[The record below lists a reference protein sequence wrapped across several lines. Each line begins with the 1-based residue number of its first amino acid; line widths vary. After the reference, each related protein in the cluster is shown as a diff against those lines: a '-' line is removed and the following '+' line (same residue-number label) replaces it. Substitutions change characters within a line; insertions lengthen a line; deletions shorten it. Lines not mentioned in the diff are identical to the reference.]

1 MKLTSKAEEAR
12 PFMTTTDR
20 CDDGIVSRS
29 PVLSEALD
37 RMERVAPTDTAVLLT
52 GETGTGK
59 ELLARVIHRRSR
71 RATRSMVAV
80 NLAAIPEAL
89 VASELFGHEQG
100 AFTGAIQRRIGRFE
114 VADRGTLFLD
124 VIVRRGGSPRI
135 SRELSARWPKRR
147 LRHSACRLQRL
158 GASQTRKVDV
168 RLITATNRDLEQ
180 AVDDREFR
188 ADLYYRLSVFP
199 IQLPPLRERREDIA
213 LLAQYSLEQI
223 AGRIG
228 RTICDIDPESVKQLE
243 AYSWPGNIRQLQNV
257 IEHSAILSDGGTL
270 RVPAGLLV
278 EKGACLKAGSRLD
291 ATLRKNELQMIEQAL
306 QETEGRVSGPSG
318 AAARLGL
325 PPATLESKI
334 KRFNIDKLQYRPR
347 ASSQSPV

>member
-1 MKLTSKAEEAR
+1 MKLTSNVDEAR
-12 PFMTTTDR
+12 PFTTTNDHH
-20 CDDGIVSRS
+20 DDGIVSRS
-29 PVLSEALD
+29 PALGEALN

-59 ELLARVIHRRSR
+59 ELLARVVHRRSR
-71 RATRSMVAV
+71 RAVRPMVAV

-89 VASELFGHEQG
+89 LASELFGHEQG
-100 AFTGAIQRRIGRFE
+100 AFTGASQRRIGRFE

-124 VIVRRGGSPRI
+124 EVG
-135 SRELSARWPKRR
+135 ELSHDMQVAL
-147 LRHSACRLQRL
+147 LRVLQEGEFERL

-199 IQLPPLRERREDIA
+199 IQLPPLRERREDIV
-213 LLAQYSLEQI
+213 LLAQYFLEQI

-228 RTICDIDPESVKQLE
+228 RTIDDIDPESVKQLE

-278 EKGACLKAGSRLD
+278 EKGASLKAGSRLD
-291 ATLRKNELQMIEQAL
+291 ATLRKSELQMIEQAL

-334 KRFNIDKLQYRPR
+334 KRFNIDKLQFRPR
-347 ASSQSPV
+347 AGSQSPV